1 MIDSFEHTEVDFIK
15 CVEGDEAGVDL
26 NDPTIMKQRLISAYK
41 TAGSMMLV
49 SSVTTAICF
58 FSNVMSAV
66 VSIRDFGSY
75 MGMVVVLN
83 YLHVMTILPS
93 AVLVNENYIKP
104 RRKQKNIQSNT
115 NLIVQNDATDTETG
129 VPVQDNM
136 RNSTIVITNTTSLDA
151 ADSEDANDPLLDDYV
166 FLDHTKE
173 MTLLDRYFVM
183 THAPN
188 VYKWRRATIATTI
201 FLSILL
207 GILGYFNFELYDGT
221 IIVFQE
227 KYNMG
232 RVQKV
237 VVSMHLCR
245 VCHREKENDA
255 ITLLPCL
262 F

>member
-93 AVLVNENYIKP
+93 AVLVNEKYIKP
-104 RRKQKNIQSNT
+104 RRKQKNIQ
-115 NLIVQNDATDTETG
+115 LVQNDATDTETG
-129 VPVQDNM
+129 VPVQDN
-136 RNSTIVITNTTSLDA
+136 RRDSTIAITNTTSLDA
-151 ADSEDANDPLLDDYV
+151 VDSEDANDPLLNDYV

-173 MTLLDRYFVM
+173 MTLLDRYFVER
-183 THAPN
+183 HAPN
-188 VYKWRRATIATTI
+188 VYKWRRATIASTI
-201 FLSILL
+201 FVAILL

-237 VVSMHLCR
+237 VVSMQLCQ
-245 VCHREKENDA
+245 VCHREKESDA
-255 ITLLPCL
+255 ITHLPCL